1 MKINSG
7 FHSLQKKIPVTE
19 PLTTQGVQNKGFS
32 DIMQQNGER
41 NQREQIAYILQQI
54 QSQAERLTHSM
65 TIRELRRYKLLVK
78 QFLEQTVRK
87 GVGIKNT
94 RGWDRR
100 GRTRRYKLI
109 EEVDGHLLEMTD
121 DLLVKEKGRVD
132 ILNKVGEI
140 RGLLINLTF

>member
-7 FHSLQKKIPVTE
+7 FHSLQKKIPVSE